1 MLATRRR
8 AAAKRSSLV
17 LVPASSLTDKVQVSG
32 LCRDG
37 ADAPTYNNTIPN
49 SNRWKFETRSKPNN
63 TLTAPKEIRLGRRI
77 SESVVAFRVLGLGV
91 DLPVL

>member
-8 AAAKRSSLV
+8 AAAKKSSLV

-37 ADAPTYNNTIPN
+37 ADAPLTTIRFQFEQVGSLRPDPN
-49 SNRWKFETRSKPNN
+49 PTTGYQP
-63 TLTAPKEIRLGRRI
+63 
-77 SESVVAFRVLGLGV
+77 
-91 DLPVL
+91 